1 MGYLRLLKQS
11 LIFGLRSRR
20 ILVFTLIFGILTGV
34 TLFAV
39 DSIFQ
44 ESSTELL
51 RNRSVILQVKSF
63 SSGLTTAEADSVVN
77 NVNAAN
83 IADVHRV
90 RYAELGSAVYLF
102 SLSSNPW
109 QNPEVLPK
117 DIKAGSYVTNFD
129 EQLNGH
135 YQVLGSL
142 NYESS
147 LVSGNIGG
155 SFSLDQSLAVG
166 TQISFRHNSEKKLS
180 LEVVGL
186 FQKEAPAS
194 ITEST
199 GHQWLY
205 ISNAGFDDVMT
216 E

>member
-1 MGYLRLLKQS
+1 MRSFLVGKTMGYLRLLKQS

-63 SSGLTTAEADSVVN
+63 SSGLTTAEADIVVN

-90 RYAELGSAVYLF
+90 RYAELGSAVYL
-102 SLSSNPW
+102 
-109 QNPEVLPK
+109 
-117 DIKAGSYVTNFD
+117 
-129 EQLNGH
+129 
-135 YQVLGSL
+135 
-142 NYESS
+142 
-147 LVSGNIGG
+147 
-155 SFSLDQSLAVG
+155 
-166 TQISFRHNSEKKLS
+166 
-180 LEVVGL
+180 
-186 FQKEAPAS
+186 
-194 ITEST
+194 
-199 GHQWLY
+199 
-205 ISNAGFDDVMT
+205 
-216 E
+216 